1 MLIKERHLSSNHRRN
16 TAVYN
21 VLGNDYYWPDIK
33 DHIKKKIR
41 NSETCQKYNR
51 KTRGGCDFVSTTKYL
66 EKVGFRSNR
75 V

>member
-1 MLIKERHLSSNHRRN
+1 MLIKERHLSSNHRGH

-41 NSETCQKYNR
+41 NSETCQKYNK
-51 KTRGGCDFVSTTKYL
+51 KTKGG
-66 EKVGFRSNR
+66 
-75 V
+75 